1 MPPRKGGEFVSVGF
15 VLEDSQFDG
24 LAVLGVKVLISL
36 FPVLQHFFLGHFLLL
51 VELLFLHQSQFFRV
65 LLELSLDLIVSDFF
79 VVGNLRDH
87 VEDLLGDPLI
97 DDFEGFAVLK
107 GLPGHID
114 IEIVRIHHSHHV
126 G

>member
-24 LAVLGVKVLISL
+24 LAVLGIKVLISL

-87 VEDLLGDPLI
+87 V
-97 DDFEGFAVLK
+97 
-107 GLPGHID
+107 
-114 IEIVRIHHSHHV
+114 
-126 G
+126 